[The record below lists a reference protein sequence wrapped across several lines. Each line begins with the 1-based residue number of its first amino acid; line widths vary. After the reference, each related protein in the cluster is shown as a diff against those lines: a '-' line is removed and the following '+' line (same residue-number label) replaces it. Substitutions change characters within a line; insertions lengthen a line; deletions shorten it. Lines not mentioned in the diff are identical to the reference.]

1 MFFLYIGKKIT
12 QFLDTKFFIAEN
24 YTNRQVVFAIGTILI
39 AAIVIKIVNYIMTV
53 KLRDKALETKN
64 PYDEKFLEAITGPVD
79 VFIYLIAFYIAIT
92 ILNPIYCRE
101 ALLKGTHIFIVVDVV
116 WCLFRLTDIGTLIIQ
131 DKYRDERMKMIG
143 TLQPLI
149 NKAIKC
155 FIGSIAFIFIVQY
168 LGYSV
173 SSLVAGLGIGGLAVA
188 LAAKDTL
195 SNIFGSVTI
204 FLDKPFFIDDW
215 IKVSGVEGIV
225 EDIGFRTTKIRTF
238 AKSLVSIP
246 NSVIANSNVENISR
260 RGMQRAVM
268 NIGVTYN
275 SGADKLEK
283 SVEKIREIIKN
294 HPETNKDSIY
304 IYFSEF
310 KESSLNIFLYFFI
323 ESTAWDDFLRA
334 RQEVGLSIIK
344 AFENMGIEFAFPTRT
359 IYMEKSE
366 NDNLLTKL

>member
-1 MFFLYIGKKIT
+1 MFFLFGEIFT
-12 QFLDTKFFIAEN
+12 QFLNTKFALAQN
-24 YTNRQVVFAIGTILI
+24 YSNRQVVFSISTILV
-39 AAIVIKIVNYIMTV
+39 AAVVIKIVNYLLTV
-53 KLRDKALETKN
+53 KLRKKALETKN
-64 PYDEKFLEAITGPVD
+64 PYDEKFLEAITGPVN
-79 VFIYLIAFYIAIT
+79 VFIYLIAFYIAIV
-92 ILNPIYCRE
+92 ILNPISCRE
-101 ALLKGTHIFIVVDVV
+101 ALLKGTHILIVVDIV
-116 WCLFRLTDIGTLIIQ
+116 WCLFRLTDIGTLILQ
-131 DKYRDERMKMIG
+131 DKYRDERMKMLS
-143 TLQPLI
+143 TLQPLV
-149 NKAIKC
+149 NKAIKF
-155 FIGSIAFIFIVQY
+155 FIGSIAFVSIIQY

-173 SSLVAGLGIGGLAVA
+173 SSLLAGLGIGGLAVA

-195 SNIFGSVTI
+195 SNIFGSITI

-238 AKSLVSIP
+238 SKSLVSIP
-246 NSVIANSNVENISR
+246 NSIIANSNIENISR

-283 SVEKIREIIKN
+283 SVEKIREIIKK
-294 HPETNKDSIY
+294 HPDTNKDSIY

-323 ESTAWDDFLRA
+323 ESTDWHDFLRV

-344 AFENMGIEFAFPTRT
+344 AFENMGVEFAFPTQT

-366 NDNLLTKL
+366 NGNMLTKL